1 MLQHSKLLGAS
12 LGCLFWRRVVIG
24 RSDVLDSES
33 RLDIQKMMLEMH
45 LSATSPLS
53 EYVGNKVML

>member
-1 MLQHSKLLGAS
+1 MI
-12 LGCLFWRRVVIG
+12 GC
-24 RSDVLDSES
+24 SDVLDSDP

-45 LSATSPLS
+45 LSANSPLS